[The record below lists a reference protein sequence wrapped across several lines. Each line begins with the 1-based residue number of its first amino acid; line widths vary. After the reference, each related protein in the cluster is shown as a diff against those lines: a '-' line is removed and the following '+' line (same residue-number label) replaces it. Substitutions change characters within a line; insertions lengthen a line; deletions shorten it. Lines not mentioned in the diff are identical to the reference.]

1 MVDIL
6 LIMKIRVVRIKIFID
21 DVVEDYF
28 KLLVDICKL

>member
-1 MVDIL
+1 MVEIL

-28 KLLVDICKL
+28 KLLVDICII